1 MKRMLYFTANWCG
14 PCKAIAPMITN
25 MIESGLPILK
35 IDIDEQ
41 SELCQQYGI
50 NSVPTFIVIEN
61 GEVIS
66 RKVGAQSKEVLIKM
80 LQ

>member
-35 IDIDEQ
+35 IDVDEQ

-61 GEVIS
+61 DEVIS

>member
-1 MKRMLYFTANWCG
+1 MKRMLYFTASWCG

-35 IDIDEQ
+35 IDVDEQ

-61 GEVIS
+61 DEVIS